1 MKYQTI
7 VYERSIKKYDDTQTA
22 KVELIVE
29 EGEDPHTVMQIAQ
42 GFVNSELG
50 LKADKLE
57 KTIQSLESKK
67 HSLESDIRLLETNVS
82 NARSRWEKIKEF
94 FDKHGIEVEGDI
106 PF

>member
-7 VYERSIKKYDDTQTA
+7 TYERSVKRYDNTQTA

-29 EGEDPHTVMQIAQ
+29 EGESPHTVMQLAQ
-42 GFVNSELG
+42 AFVDSELG
-50 LKADKLE
+50 IPADRLE
-57 KTIQSLESKK
+57 KTIESLQSKK
-67 HSLESDIRLLETNVS
+67 HSLENELRLLETNVS

-94 FDKHGIEVEGDI
+94 FDKHGIEVQGDI

>member
-29 EGEDPHTVMQIAQ
+29 EGEDPHTVMQLAQ